1 MNIYLF
7 NLIYSLNNFN
17 YINYIC
23 LFFSYLYIYL
33 LAFLLIIWIIYIVK
47 RKMYFFSLL
56 FLSTFFT
63 WFIAELIKNIT
74 AIARP
79 IVSNP
84 IIIEKGF
91 SFPSQHTAIVTVLG
105 VVIFSLNKKLGIL
118 ILISALFV
126 GLSRIVLG
134 VHYPVDVLGGWVLGG
149 LIGFL
154 FIRLFKNI

>member
-1 MNIYLF
+1 
-7 NLIYSLNNFN
+7 
-17 YINYIC
+17 
-23 LFFSYLYIYL
+23 
-33 LAFLLIIWIIYIVK
+33 
-47 RKMYFFSLL
+47 MYFFSLL